1 MNVKHKRSTSSSTST
16 YILDILSQT
25 GRAMQNNASVS
36 GPSRDSRTIPRAR
49 SGSSGLAAQT
59 GWIGSVARFWEVQS
73 RDTMQNQSVA
83 DAEPLENI
91 CAGLCRICVPGHSI
105 SPGMKLLAWLQK
117 FQPLTVYLDCVLC
130 DALPPNVLHKQH
142 EPPISTCAG

>member
-36 GPSRDSRTIPRAR
+36 GPSRDSRTMSRAR

-73 RDTMQNQSVA
+73 RDTMQN
-83 DAEPLENI
+83 
-91 CAGLCRICVPGHSI
+91 
-105 SPGMKLLAWLQK
+105 
-117 FQPLTVYLDCVLC
+117 
-130 DALPPNVLHKQH
+130 
-142 EPPISTCAG
+142 